1 MKNKIFFL
9 FLFLFIASS
18 INSVDSIAF
27 ALKVKGD
34 VELSREENLSNIT
47 TGKELVSNDEL
58 QSKED
63 SFAAIK
69 FIDGSSIV
77 KLFPNSIL
85 QINAEKE
92 DEKLNKKSFLKMG
105 NVWSKV
111 VQKTGVFEV
120 ETPTTVVSV
129 KGTEFLLSV
138 SEMGLTEIF
147 TFTGEVQVKNKF
159 DNKTSTVSAGNKAKS
174 TGETELEVTEIE
186 EGDIDEETQEYIEE
200 EEEEEEEEQIEP
212 PKVLEIE
219 LTDPSGDTKIL
230 RIEYYDE

>member
-1 MKNKIFFL
+1 MKTKI
-9 FLFLFIASS
+9 LFIILFIS
-18 INSVDSIAF
+18 ITSMIYAIESVAL
-27 ALKVKGD
+27 ALKVKGN
-34 VELSREENLSNIT
+34 VELTREKSVCEIS
-47 TGKELVSNDEL
+47 TGEELISNDEL
-58 QSKED
+58 ESKED

-69 FIDGSSIV
+69 FVDGSSVV

-92 DEKLNKKSFLKMG
+92 EGKLNKKSFLKMG
-105 NVWSKV
+105 NLWSKV

-129 KGTEFLLSV
+129 KGTEFLLTV

-147 TFTGEVQVKNKF
+147 TFTGEVQVRNKF
-159 DNKTSTVSAGNKAKS
+159 DNKTSSVSAGNKALS

-200 EEEEEEEEQIEP
+200 EEEEELIEP
-212 PKVLEIE
+212 PKVLEIQ
-219 LTDPSGDTKIL
+219 LQHPSGETKII
-230 RIEYYDE
+230 RIEYE

>member
-1 MKNKIFFL
+1 MKTKI
-9 FLFLFIASS
+9 LFIILFISISS
-18 INSVDSIAF
+18 VICALDSVAL
-27 ALKVKGD
+27 ALKVKGN
-34 VELSREENLSNIT
+34 VELAREENVCEIS
-47 TGKELVSNDEL
+47 TGEELISNDEL
-58 QSKED
+58 ESKED

-69 FIDGSSIV
+69 FVDGSSVV

-92 DEKLNKKSFLKMG
+92 EGKLNKKSFLKMG
-105 NVWSKV
+105 NLWSKV

-129 KGTEFLLSV
+129 KGTEFLLTV

-147 TFTGEVQVKNKF
+147 TFTGEVQVRNKF
-159 DNKTSTVSAGNKAKS
+159 DNKTSTVSAGNKALS

-200 EEEEEEEEQIEP
+200 EEEEELIEP
-212 PKVLEIE
+212 PKVLEIQ
-219 LTDPSGDTKIL
+219 LQHPSGETKII
-230 RIEYYDE
+230 RIEYE

>member
-1 MKNKIFFL
+1 MKTKI
-9 FLFLFIASS
+9 LFIILFISISS
-18 INSVDSIAF
+18 VICALDSVAL
-27 ALKVKGD
+27 ALKVKGN
-34 VELSREENLSNIT
+34 VELAREENICEIS
-47 TGKELVSNDEL
+47 TGEELISNDEL
-58 QSKED
+58 ESKED

-69 FIDGSSIV
+69 FVDGSSVV

-92 DEKLNKKSFLKMG
+92 EGKLNKKSFLKMG
-105 NVWSKV
+105 NLWSKV

-129 KGTEFLLSV
+129 KGTEFLLTV

-147 TFTGEVQVKNKF
+147 TFTGEVQVRNKF
-159 DNKTSTVSAGNKAKS
+159 DNKTSTVSAGNKALS

-200 EEEEEEEEQIEP
+200 EEEEELIEP
-212 PKVLEIE
+212 PKVLEIQ
-219 LTDPSGDTKIL
+219 LQHPSGETKII
-230 RIEYYDE
+230 RIEYE

>member
-1 MKNKIFFL
+1 MKNRI
-9 FLFLFIASS
+9 LFIILFISLT
-18 INSVDSIAF
+18 SVIYAIESVAL
-27 ALKVKGD
+27 ALKVKGN
-34 VELSREENLSNIT
+34 VELTREKSVCEIS
-47 TGKELVSNDEL
+47 TGEELISNDEL
-58 QSKED
+58 ESKED

-69 FIDGSSIV
+69 FVDGSSVV

-92 DEKLNKKSFLKMG
+92 EGKLNKKSFLKMG
-105 NVWSKV
+105 NLWSKV

-129 KGTEFLLSV
+129 KGTEFLLTV

-147 TFTGEVQVKNKF
+147 TFTGEVQVRNKF
-159 DNKTSTVSAGNKAKS
+159 DNKTSTVSAGNKALS

-200 EEEEEEEEQIEP
+200 EEEEELIEP
-212 PKVLEIE
+212 PKVLEIQ
-219 LTDPSGDTKIL
+219 LQHPSGETKII
-230 RIEYYDE
+230 RIEYE